1 MNGGAEGR
9 GAKPSWRS
17 LRTDPD
23 YVSDWRANAGRPS
36 RGVPPFPFRR
46 QTEADLKAARWN
58 LLVWEDPHNPAGASP
73 IWADAPT
80 VDARVVPASDAGG
93 YRLSDVARRT
103 GARFQGLR
111 LLDGT
116 LIVKFVRGRRATLFR
131 VDDDDAF
138 DPARS
143 GLAITAWNGGGSRL
157 ESLDAALF
165 EDVSGARRD

>member
-1 MNGGAEGR
+1 MKGGVEGR
-9 GAKPSWRS
+9 GARPSWRS

-23 YVSDWRANAGRPS
+23 YVADWRANAGRPY
-36 RGVPPFPFRR
+36 RGIPPFPFRR

-58 LLVWEDPHNPAGASP
+58 LLVWEDPHNPVGASP
-73 IWADAPT
+73 IWADAPA
-80 VDARVVPASDAGG
+80 VDARVVPAGDAGG

-116 LIVKFVRGRRATLFR
+116 LIVKFMRGRKTTLFR
-131 VDDDDAF
+131 VVDGDAF
-138 DPARS
+138 DPARG
-143 GLAITAWNGGGSRL
+143 GLAITVCNGGGSRL

-165 EDVSGARRD
+165 ADVSGARRG